1 MSQFIVEV
9 VPVKLEKH
17 PDADMLSIAY
27 VKGWQC
33 VVRTEDFKDKT
44 LGAYIPIDSV
54 LPELP
59 EWEFMRPRNFRVKT
73 IKLRKVLS
81 QGLLVPAKEGWVE
94 GQDVT
99 EELGVK
105 KYEPPEPLSFGGD
118 NAPNVAGMTYKTDIE
133 RIQNF
138 PDIFKEK
145 DPVVITE
152 KIHGTNFRFGV
163 VENIFYVGS
172 HFHIKKHPGGSIYSL
187 VSTKYD
193 LENRVLNYW
202 KSEDVVV
209 YGEIYGKSVQDLTYG
224 LSTQDFVVFDI
235 QINGK
240 FLDWYLVENTCD
252 LLGFKTPPVLYE
264 GPFSIKIV
272 EKLSDGLT
280 VLGNGCHI
288 REGIVIRSEKEQ
300 LDNFVGRKWIKR
312 VSNDYLLKEK

>member
-17 PDADMLSIAY
+17 PDADSLSIAY

-33 VVRTEDFKDKT
+33 VVKTSDFDGKT

-81 QGLLVPAKEGWVE
+81 QGLLVPAKEGWIE

-105 KYEPPEPLSFGGD
+105 KYEPPEIHFGGD
-118 NAPNVAGMTYKTDIE
+118 NIPNVAGMSYKTDIE

-138 PDIFKEK
+138 PEVFKNG
-145 DPVVITE
+145 DPVIITE

-172 HFHIKKHPGGSIYSL
+172 HFNIKKHPGGSIFSL
-187 VSTKYD
+187 VATKYD
-193 LENRVLNYW
+193 LENKVLGLW
-202 KSEDVVV
+202 KSEDVVF
-209 YGEIYGKSVQDLTYG
+209 YAEIYGKSVQNLTYG
-224 LSTQDFVVFDI
+224 LTSQDFIVFDI
-235 QINGK
+235 QVNGK
-240 FLDWYLVENTCD
+240 FQNWYLVENACGA
-252 LLGFKTPPVLYE
+252 LGFKTPPVLYK
-264 GPFSIKIV
+264 GPFSVKV
-272 EKLSDGLT
+272 VDQLADGLT
-280 VLGNGCHI
+280 ILGKGSHI
-288 REGIVIRSEKEQ
+288 REGIVIRSELEQ
-300 LDNFVGRKWIKR
+300 LDNYVGRKWLKK
-312 VSNDYLLKEK
+312 VSNKYLLKEK